1 MNNGHFGM
9 GYGGL
14 GIVLLFMLGM
24 QAELAGAADQTRDHN
39 QASGPSAAMQQTNVA
54 RLVYKPPKRGAPAAR
69 VGAATR
75 GPGLNGPRLY
85 VLTPDHTG
93 LTTQAQPA
101 LYWFVSKPAAARFE
115 FALIRD
121 DILETVVETI
131 LNEVSE
137 AGVQK
142 IALKDHAV
150 TLQPDIEY
158 QWFVALIGSEEQR
171 SRDIVASGLVQ
182 RVASAPG
189 SASDVAMSEQQAIV
203 YAEQGI
209 WYDALATLSE
219 LIESRPADSRLRG
232 MRAALL
238 DQVGLQEVARFDRQ
252 AKP

>member
-1 MNNGHFGM
+1 MNSRHFGM
-9 GYGGL
+9 GYGWIGM
-14 GIVLLFMLGM
+14 VLSFILGM
-24 QAELAGAADQTRDHN
+24 QAELVTAADHTQDHSK
-39 QASGPSAAMQQTNVA
+39 ASGRPVEMQQTNVA
-54 RLVYKPPKRGAPAAR
+54 RLIYKPPKRGAPAAR

-75 GPGLNGPRLY
+75 GPGLTGTRLY

-101 LYWFVSKPAAARFE
+101 LYWYVSKPAAARFE
-115 FALIRD
+115 FALVRD
-121 DILETVVETI
+121 DTLETVVETT
-131 LNEVSE
+131 LREVSE
-137 AGVQK
+137 AGIQK

-150 TLQPDIEY
+150 TLQPDIAY
-158 QWFVALIGSEEQR
+158 QWLVALIGSEEQR

-189 SASDVAMSEQQAIV
+189 SGSGIAASEQQAIV

-219 LIESRPADSRLRG
+219 LIESRPADRQLRG